1 MKPTFLVP
9 LSTLILATMASAQGF
24 EPSLGVL
31 APRNGFP
38 AGYGDDVLFDLQPL
52 NFAFPMGG
60 VAAMYT
66 HAHIQSNGV
75 IFLTDGA
82 PSGATTNGY
91 STSPATQLANL
102 RGLAGEPPRIAP
114 LWCNLD
120 NLAANG
126 GGVFF
131 NNTIPGKF
139 VVTWSNT
146 VQDGTKAPVFTVQ
159 AQLLATGEVHF
170 FYSESA
176 ASSEAT
182 IAGVSQGNAIAAVP
196 GVDFTAP
203 TGNSGTTMLLYEQFP
218 ANALDLPNKLVH
230 FARNVFGGYD
240 QTATDCGAFNRVY
253 GKGCYDIS
261 DSIYQYFADAMAASV
276 ALTSQS
282 IVLTPSDGQYVVT
295 WGRGTFVPPTSNW
308 STLFATPTDDGEQLV
323 TPSVPFPTPDGP
335 QATLRVHSNGMV
347 SWGALA
353 QTFPDTNSYTPTAAG
368 FLNGANAGFYAWHD
382 YAENDTGSGRIKRE
396 EAVDANGETILYI
409 TWDNVESWPLLVANS
424 GTLQFQLSLDTGVVK
439 MVWTTVDNNTMS
451 PFGSAHL
458 IGYTPPGPS
467 LDAGSLDLAT
477 ALPLWTSSA
486 NVQAMALSASPA
498 PVSTPSLGTVVTYT
512 TTNMPPY
519 DPSTGSLYVG
529 INILSLGQVPSG
541 LELTFLGAPGCQ
553 AYVSTFDVTRAMMGV
568 TPTQTVTFAIPAG
581 VPAGFELYSQSVALI
596 LPGSLPN
603 GQNAFGM
610 TLSNGLRQRIETF

>member
-1 MKPTFLVP
+1 MKTTLLVP
-9 LSTLILATMASAQGF
+9 LTTLILATAASAQGF

-31 APRNGFP
+31 APRTGFP
-38 AGYGDDVLFDLQPL
+38 AGYGDDVLFDVQPL

-91 STSPATQLANL
+91 STAPATQLANL

-114 LWCNLD
+114 LWRNLD
-120 NLAANG
+120 NLADNG

-146 VQDGTKAPVFTVQ
+146 VQQGTKAPVFTVQ
-159 AQLLATGEVHF
+159 AQLIATGEVHF

-176 ASSEAT
+176 VSSEAT

-203 TGNSGTTMLLYEQFP
+203 TGNSGTTKLLYEQFP
-218 ANALDLPNKLVH
+218 ANALDLPSKFIH

-240 QTATDCGAFNRVY
+240 QTATDCGAFNRAY

-261 DSIYQYFADAMAASV
+261 DSIYQYFADAAAASA
-276 ALTSQS
+276 ALTNQS
-282 IVLTPSDGQYVVT
+282 VVLTPSNGQYVVT
-295 WGRGTFVPPTSNW
+295 WGGGTFVPPTSDAKFV
-308 STLFATPTDDGEQLV
+308 FATPTDDGEQLV
-323 TPSVPFPTPDGP
+323 TPSMPFPTPDGP
-335 QATLRVHSNGMV
+335 QATLRVHSNGLI

-353 QTFPDTNSYTPTAAG
+353 QTFPDTNNYTPTAAG

-396 EAVDANGETILYI
+396 ESTATGETILYV

-424 GTLQFQLSLDTGVVK
+424 GTLQFQLNLNSGAVA
-439 MVWTTVDNNTMS
+439 MVWTTVDNNTAS
-451 PFGSAHL
+451 SYGSAHL
-458 IGYTPPGPS
+458 IGYTPAGPS
-467 LDAGSLDLAT
+467 LDVGDLTFAT
-477 ALPLWTSSA
+477 ALPLTTSA
-486 NVQAMALSASPA
+486 TNVQAMLLSASPA

-519 DPSTGSLYVG
+519 DPSTSSFYIG
-529 INILSLGQVPSG
+529 INILSLDQVPGG

-553 AYVSTFDVTRAMMGV
+553 AYVSTFNLTRAMFGV
-568 TPTQTVTFAIPAG
+568 TPTQAVTFAIPAG

-603 GQNAFGM
+603 GQNEFGM
-610 TLSNGLRQRIETF
+610 TLSNGVRQRIEAF